1 MTEASTITSK
11 PFGTTA
17 DGQQATLYTLRNSKG
32 ATATISDYGGTVTS
46 LSMPDR
52 KGGFSDVVL
61 GFKTLPEY
69 EKQSPYF
76 GCLIGRFGNRIAGG
90 TFSLGGRTYH
100 FPVNN
105 GSNSLHGGMKG
116 FDKVVWK
123 ATPSVTNRG
132 PSLKLTHIS
141 PDGDQ
146 GYPGT
151 LTVTATY
158 TLTERN
164 ELKLVYRAKT
174 DRTTIVN
181 LTHHSYFNLSGH
193 GKGDILDHVVT
204 LHAGKFI
211 PVNKDLIPTGK
222 ILSVNGTPMDFT
234 KPSSVGARIND
245 SHQQLI
251 LARGYDHT
259 WVADKPPGRLGLIAK
274 IEELKSGRVMEVFS
288 TEPGFQFYSGNF
300 LDGSFSGKGGRVYN
314 FRGGLCVE
322 PQHYPDS
329 PNQKNFPTTE
339 LKPGQTY
346 KNTIIYRFSTEI
358 SQLRSI

>member
-1 MTEASTITSK
+1 MPTPSITFK
-11 PFGTTA
+11 PFGITS
-17 DGQQATLYTLRNSKG
+17 DGQWTTLYTLKNSKG
-32 ATATISDYGGTVTS
+32 ATATISNYGGTVTS

-69 EKQSPYF
+69 EKWSPYF
-76 GCLIGRFGNRIAGG
+76 GCLIGRFGNRIANG

-100 FPVNN
+100 VPVNN
-105 GSNSLHGGMKG
+105 GLNSLHGGVKG

-123 ATPSVTNRG
+123 ATPTVTKQG
-132 PSLKLTHIS
+132 PVLKLTHIS
-141 PDGDQ
+141 PDGQQ

-164 ELKLVYRAKT
+164 ELKLVCRAKT

-193 GKGDILDHVVT
+193 GKGDVLNHVVT
-204 LHAGKFI
+204 LHAGKFL
-211 PVNKDLIPTGK
+211 PVNKHLIPTGK
-222 ILSVNGTPMDFT
+222 IQSVKGTPMDFS
-234 KPSSVGARIND
+234 KPTAIGARIQGL
-245 SHQQLI
+245 HPQLTI
-251 LARGYDHT
+251 AKGYDHT
-259 WVADKPPGRLGLIAK
+259 WVADKLPGRLGLIAK
-274 IEELKSGRVMEVFS
+274 VEEPKSGRVMEVLS

-300 LDGSFSGKGGRVYN
+300 LDGSFSGKGGKVYN
-314 FRGGLCVE
+314 LRGGLCVE

-329 PNQKNFPTTE
+329 PNQKNFPTTV
-339 LKPGQTY
+339 LKAGETY
-346 KNTIIYRFSTEI
+346 RSTIIYRFST
-358 SQLRSI
+358 LR